1 MSTSLTGTRKLM
13 FSLGD
18 LTAAVPLTILG
29 FFQLYFLTDV
39 ARIPPGTAA
48 WSILVVK
55 LWDAVNDPVL
65 GALSDRFRFPG
76 GRRRVPMA
84 AASVP
89 LGLTFALLWIVP
101 PFGPLA
107 AAVWYTLVFLVFDTC
122 FTLFHVSFNALTP
135 ALARDYDERS
145 SLNGYRMVFSI
156 AGTLA
161 AVILMTV
168 LSGWIED
175 AGTRFALAGIGL
187 GVFCMVPPWF
197 AYKAAAGFD
206 EEGRLD
212 VPGSARPRFREAL
225 AEATRAVLANRPF
238 RQVMGLYLFSWT
250 TTAIISSAL
259 VYFVS
264 YYLRSPGHSNY
275 LVLVAEVSAIAFIP
289 LVVAAARRWD
299 KRRAFMAGC
308 AAWAVIQVAISMV
321 APYQLA
327 LAYVLAVL
335 IGLGIATAYVLPWAM
350 IPDVI
355 ELDAAASGASR
366 EGSYYAFASFFQKL
380 GTGAALWLMARALEA
395 GGYVTPTV
403 SVPFPEQPQSAVR
416 AIRLFMGLAPAV
428 LLACATAF
436 AWLYPVSREEQ
447 RAARE
452 AILARAGE

>member
-1 MSTSLTGTRKLM
+1 MTITLSGTRKWM

-39 ARIPPGTAA
+39 ARIPPGMAA

-65 GALSDRFRFPG
+65 GALSDRFRSRG
-76 GRRRVPMA
+76 GRRRVPML

-89 LGLTFALLWIVP
+89 LGLTFCLLWIVP
-101 PFGPLA
+101 PFRPLG
-107 AAVWYTLVFLVFDTC
+107 AAVWYAIVFLVFDTC
-122 FTLFHVSFNALTP
+122 FTMFHVSFNALTP
-135 ALARDYDERS
+135 VLARDYDERS

-168 LSGWIED
+168 LSGRIED
-175 AGTRFALAGIGL
+175 ARARFALAGIGL
-187 GVFCMVPPWF
+187 GLFCMIPPWF
-197 AYKAAAGFD
+197 AYKAAEGFD
-206 EEGRLD
+206 EEGACET
-212 VPGSARPRFREAL
+212 PGSGRMRPGFLEAL
-225 AEATRAVLANRPF
+225 AESTRAVLANRPF

-250 TTAIISSAL
+250 TTAVISSAL

-264 YYLRSPGHSNY
+264 YYLRAPAHSNY
-275 LVLVAEVSAIAFIP
+275 LVLAAEVSAIAFIP

-308 AAWAVIQVAISMV
+308 AAWAAVQGAISLL
-321 APYQLA
+321 APGQLVP
-327 LAYVLAVL
+327 AYALAVL

-355 ELDAAASGASR
+355 ELDTAASGRNR

-395 GGYVTPTV
+395 GGYVTPTAA
-403 SVPFPEQPQSAVR
+403 VPFPEQPQSAIR

-428 LLACATAF
+428 LLA
-436 AWLYPVSREEQ
+436 
-447 RAARE
+447 
-452 AILARAGE
+452 